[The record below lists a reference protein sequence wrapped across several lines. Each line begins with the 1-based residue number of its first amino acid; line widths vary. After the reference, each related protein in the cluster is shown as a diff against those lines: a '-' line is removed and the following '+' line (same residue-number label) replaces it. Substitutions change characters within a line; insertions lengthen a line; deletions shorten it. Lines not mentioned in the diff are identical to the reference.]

1 MPYQLSDSLSIRA
14 RNLAFYELVAE
25 KLKEQRICSLPPF
38 NQTFFSREYDIL
50 WMKWPNG
57 VSIHLSIFKGQPFCC
72 LEMSVPNGI
81 PYRKEIPSPLTNCST
96 VVWSKHTKLIF
107 LLIRNSSVETA
118 ETMCSNGTHDYKGDN
133 FMKTVSIIN
142 LKGGVAKTLTTVS
155 MAYALSQQYNA
166 RVLVVDNDKQG
177 NCSKTFGV
185 HSYDR
190 QSIADLMLDR
200 DADLAEVIQHTK
212 YDRIDV
218 IPANMTLLTANMQ
231 VMMDSSRPQQT
242 RLRTALRKVADLYDY
257 CLIDNAPDINISTV
271 NALVASDEAVIPV
284 KIDSYAFDG
293 LIELKNQIE
302 ITREEL
308 NPGLRLA
315 GCLITCFQRQA
326 GEQTG
331 EDWLRENLDC
341 PVYKTHIRYSGKVV
355 GSSFE
360 CKPIIEYSKT
370 SAAARDYLDFVSE
383 FLSAEKRG

>member
-1 MPYQLSDSLSIRA
+1 M
-14 RNLAFYELVAE
+14 
-25 KLKEQRICSLPPF
+25 
-38 NQTFFSREYDIL
+38 
-50 WMKWPNG
+50 
-57 VSIHLSIFKGQPFCC
+57 
-72 LEMSVPNGI
+72 
-81 PYRKEIPSPLTNCST
+81 
-96 VVWSKHTKLIF
+96 
-107 LLIRNSSVETA
+107 ETA
-118 ETMCSNGTHDYKGDN
+118 ETMCSIETHDNKGDN

-155 MAYALSQQYNA
+155 MVYALSQNHHA

-177 NCSKTFGV
+177 NCSKTFGA

-231 VMMDSSRPQQT
+231 VMMDSSRLQQT

-293 LIELKNQIE
+293 LIELKNQIG
-302 ITREEL
+302 IL
-308 NPGLRLA
+308 ASLFSGLTLEAGDKATGKPQSRIKFLA
-315 GCLITCFQRQA
+315 GER
-326 GEQTG
+326 
-331 EDWLRENLDC
+331 
-341 PVYKTHIRYSGKVV
+341 
-355 GSSFE
+355 
-360 CKPIIEYSKT
+360 
-370 SAAARDYLDFVSE
+370 
-383 FLSAEKRG
+383 

>member
-1 MPYQLSDSLSIRA
+1 M
-14 RNLAFYELVAE
+14 
-25 KLKEQRICSLPPF
+25 
-38 NQTFFSREYDIL
+38 
-50 WMKWPNG
+50 
-57 VSIHLSIFKGQPFCC
+57 
-72 LEMSVPNGI
+72 
-81 PYRKEIPSPLTNCST
+81 
-96 VVWSKHTKLIF
+96 
-107 LLIRNSSVETA
+107 ETA
-118 ETMCSNGTHDYKGDN
+118 ETMCSIGTHDNKGDN
-133 FMKTVSIIN
+133 YMKTVSIIN

-271 NALVASDEAVIPV
+271 NALVASDEAIIPV